1 MITNQTIDGVPRELL
16 VRIEYLMRGAGG
28 DHMCITEL
36 RALLDANPEEN
47 GPCTEC
53 GGSLYTWGCSCT
65 PRWPMYKKSALLD
78 APAKNMIDVSATD
91 WAAIQ
96 EAASQSTWMPPEYM
110 RNDWV
115 DDVCRF
121 LREGPAAQPQDD
133 GTLTDEGT
141 MPTPQS
147 QGVPVAYVDY
157 SASGGVRWRPWEH
170 GNLSDGAPLYAE
182 QPAPVAVASLEI
194 VGRQCF
200 PSETMKKMHDYRT
213 EPWVDG
219 NIHESPSTPGLYT
232 VEPLVRLSDVD
243 RLNSKP

>member
-36 RALLDANPEEN
+36 RALLDASPEEN

-78 APAKNMIDVSATD
+78 APAETVAGHHP
-91 WAAIQ
+91 ACRA
-96 EAASQSTWMPPEYM
+96 
-110 RNDWV
+110 V
-115 DDVCRF
+115 DDYKPDECSHGCR
-121 LREGPAAQPQDD
+121 
-133 GTLTDEGT
+133 
-141 MPTPQS
+141 
-147 QGVPVAYVDY
+147 PVAQGEPVAKVVLDQRNLATLELLVDFIPVGTY
-157 SASGGVRWRPWEH
+157 
-170 GNLSDGAPLYAE
+170 LYAK

-200 PSETMKKMHDYRT
+200 PSETMKKMHGYRT